1 VSLVRLRRTWNNQ
14 EQRKRTVGM
23 ELVLTQD
30 TIILAATIFTLRV
43 LNSAVGTI
51 RLVVMARGRFWLTVS
66 LGFIEAMIF
75 AWVTANVIADLSNIL
90 VLFAYCI
97 GFSLGISVGMA
108 IEARFVTSY
117 VKVNI
122 ITRDGGHDI
131 ALKLREMGHGVTEIQ
146 GEGGTGEVTMLSS
159 VVLRVHVPEV
169 LKAVHKMQPHAFVT
183 LEETRSMQY
192 GWLRAMQHMK

>member
-1 VSLVRLRRTWNNQ
+1 
-14 EQRKRTVGM
+14 M
-23 ELVLTQD
+23 ELLLTQD
-30 TIILAATIFTLRV
+30 TILLAATIFTLRV
-43 LNSAVGTI
+43 LNSAVGTV
-51 RLVVMARGRFWLTVS
+51 RLVVMSRGRFWLTAA
-66 LGFIEAMIF
+66 LGFFEAMIF
-75 AWVTANVIADLSNIL
+75 AWVTANVIADLSNIVVL
-90 VLFAYCI
+90 VSYCA

-122 ITRDGGHDI
+122 ITRNGGHDM
-131 ALKLREMGHGVTEIQ
+131 ATQLREMGHGVTEIH

-169 LKAVHKMQPHAFVT
+169 LKAVHKMQPQAFVT